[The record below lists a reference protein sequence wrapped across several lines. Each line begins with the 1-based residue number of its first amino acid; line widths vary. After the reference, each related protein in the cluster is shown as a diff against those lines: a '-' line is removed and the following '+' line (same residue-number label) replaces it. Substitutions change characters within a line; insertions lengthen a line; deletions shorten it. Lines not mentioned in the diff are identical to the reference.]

1 MIVYSNNS
9 GSNSTSTST
18 NSKSPAPSN
27 SRQLARSRARL
38 MRPSNR
44 SNSGTQGSGSRS
56 TGVII
61 AGGSS
66 SRPLVTVP
74 ATYVPEELISQ
85 AEVVLQGKSR
95 NLIIRELQ
103 VRILEKILIL
113 LLFLFCFHDIGIL
126 HDDIFVLSPLV

>member
-1 MIVYSNNS
+1 LIAPLGLLILTPGLLSS
-9 GSNSTSTST
+9 STSGGGGTASA
-18 NSKSPAPSN
+18 SKAPSS
-27 SRQLARSRARL
+27 SRPMARSRARL
-38 MRPSNR
+38 LRATGR
-44 SNSGTQGSGSRS
+44 SSSTGQGSGSRS

-61 AGGSS
+61 GGSTS

-103 VRILEKILIL
+103 VSQPK
-113 LLFLFCFHDIGIL
+113 
-126 HDDIFVLSPLV
+126 

>member
-1 MIVYSNNS
+1 MFSSS
-9 GSNSTSTST
+9 GGTNSTNTST
-18 NSKSPAPSN
+18 TSKSPAPTN

-103 VRILEKILIL
+103 VL
-113 LLFLFCFHDIGIL
+113 LLI
-126 HDDIFVLSPLV
+126 IFI

>member
-1 MIVYSNNS
+1 MNFLSAENDLSLIYESYEYKNLLLYFSGSNNVNTSNNS
-9 GSNSTSTST
+9 KAST
-18 NSKSPAPSN
+18 PSS
-27 SRQLARSRARL
+27 SRQLARSRARI
-38 MRPSNR
+38 MRTNGR
-44 SNSGTQGSGSRS
+44 SSSGGQGSGSRS

-61 AGGSS
+61 GGSSS

-103 VRILEKILIL
+103 VFTNQKS
-113 LLFLFCFHDIGIL
+113 
-126 HDDIFVLSPLV
+126 V

>member
-1 MIVYSNNS
+1 MVSSLKSSSSS
-9 GSNSTSTST
+9 GTNSTSTST
-18 NSKSPAPSN
+18 NSKTPAPSN

-66 SRPLVTVP
+66 RPLVTVP

-103 VRILEKILIL
+103 VSLDLNYFFHCFFLYLYLFTYLINRQL
-113 LLFLFCFHDIGIL
+113 AN
-126 HDDIFVLSPLV
+126 